1 MKMVKQMNVDVPKE
15 IRRAVDTGVVAF
27 GFRSAEK
34 NILKGKG
41 EIVIISGNCPQRLSE
56 RIRHVS
62 QIAGI
67 PFFEFEGSALELGS
81 ICGKPF
87 LVSTLLV
94 LEKGK
99 SKVLDLSGMA
109 AKTHGQK
116 PKKKRKPVAKKKQ
129 QKSSKKNRQKK
140 QGRAQNQKNG
150 AQKKVDN
157 SCALAPKKYNS

>member
-1 MKMVKQMNVDVPKE
+1 MKQMNVDAPKE

-41 EIVIISGNCPQRLSE
+41 EIVIISRNCPPRLSE
-56 RIRHVS
+56 RIRHIS
-62 QIAGI
+62 QMAGI

-87 LVSTLLV
+87 LVSALLV

-116 PKKKRKPVAKKKQ
+116 TKKKRKPVAKKASK
-129 QKSSKKNRQKK
+129 KTAKKAGKKNRAVHKNKK
-140 QGRAQNQKNG
+140 TG
-150 AQKKVDN
+150 
-157 SCALAPKKYNS
+157 PKKRR

>member
-41 EIVIISGNCPQRLSE
+41 EIVIISRNCPQRLSE

-99 SKVLDLSGMA
+99 SKVLDLSGMT

-116 PKKKRKPVAKKKQ
+116 PKKKRKPVAKK
-129 QKSSKKNRQKK
+129 SSKKAAKK
-140 QGRAQNQKNG
+140 TGKKNK
-150 AQKKVDN
+150 AVHKTKKT
-157 SCALAPKKYNS
+157 APKKK